1 MAFNW
6 LYLVDPFIAWAIDQ
20 IPVQK
25 PVAGKIEAQSANEGV
40 APPVVFGTRDVE
52 MNIVWDGRSY
62 SRPYKKK
69 GGKK

>member
-25 PVAGKIEAQSANEGV
+25 PVAGKIEAQSANEGK
-40 APPVVFGTRDVE
+40 APPVVWGTRDMP
-52 MNIVWDGRSY
+52 MNIIWDGLSY